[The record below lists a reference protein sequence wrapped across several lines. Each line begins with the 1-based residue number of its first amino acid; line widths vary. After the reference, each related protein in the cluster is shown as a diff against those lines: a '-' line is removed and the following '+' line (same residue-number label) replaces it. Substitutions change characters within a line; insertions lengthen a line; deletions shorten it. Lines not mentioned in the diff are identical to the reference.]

1 MLNPGKSSGSGSGL
15 LLNSS
20 SLQPQTV
27 FRQTKASF
35 SVRRPSMTVMRNAAV
50 SSFSK
55 KAESKYSD
63 GMKLLH
69 LKPSTSSTASTVQR
83 SPASMPLPTAGGAA
97 PVAQNTGASPVSMPS
112 SSPVSSSSY
121 PAKSER
127 RPVVFDRSDGPS
139 DFEKRLMAAKKQKQE
154 QEAKQRGPDRRR
166 VRTERVEI
174 SSSNSKDEVNRDFA
188 PFDVPEPPVPAAPK
202 GERSVPETKRTEP
215 SVVERQ
221 ADTGTPHKV
230 QSQPTTSTIETRV
243 ARRPVNPG
251 NVVAREFDPTVKND
265 SQPQT
270 SVVQS
275 SASVPSETVQHEPGK
290 KIEDSGA
297 RDQVSVSVSE
307 SQSAVQRETVR
318 SNQDS
323 GVRDQVSL
331 PVSEPQHTVQRET
344 VRSNQDSGVRDQ
356 VSLPVSESKSTVQRE
371 TVKTAAPINK
381 SEIRNQKSEI
391 SADGSE
397 TVQRETAATNQLPS
411 TMSATVNRE
420 PATVIQR
427 ETVKSAATVESH
439 VERNNTP
446 LAEPVSES
454 QSTVQR
460 ETVKSAEPLRSE
472 SEPMDLPVVQRQM
485 SAEVNRRETLKSAV
499 PMVPSDRNDSNSGNV
514 IQRERSQKGAD
525 FNTQQSPIQ
534 NTGSSVNSHV
544 SSAVP
549 VVQREPD
556 DDLSSLLRSLPMHY
570 EMPKEQIESIRRGE
584 PQKAQNNAV
593 QREYVRPGSSSKPD
607 INDSQRLSPAASVQS
622 SVQRELDLVLPK
634 HKTGDS
640 GSNSENAAFVQRE
653 LISKLPDTGVNPS
666 NSTVMRSFGNL
677 PGANNRPQ
685 GDRSTQS
692 PFPGTDN
699 SFNNRPDSST
709 VQREMTEKPKTD
721 ISDIG
726 SDAEEAAAPDKDLL
740 PEVTPR
746 DLEKLA
752 DKLVPRIKRIMR
764 SEMERS
770 IFR

>member
-1 MLNPGKSSGSGSGL
+1 MSGIIDSLKARRAGIAAMLNPGKSSGSGSGL

-188 PFDVPEPPVPAAPK
+188 PFDVSEPPVPAAPNV
-202 GERSVPETKRTEP
+202 ERTIRDTKRTEP

-251 NVVAREFDPTVKND
+251 NVVAREFDPTVKNN

-275 SASVPSETVQHEPGK
+275 SASVPSETVQREPGK

-297 RDQVSVSVSE
+297 RDQVSVSVSK
-307 SQSAVQRETVR
+307 SQSAVQRESVR

-344 VRSNQDSGVRDQ
+344 VQQAASAGKKAEKSSIPSAEPVSDSSQNTVQRESVKTAEPVQNSEDSELGSV
-356 VSLPVSESKSTVQRE
+356 PVSESQSTVQRE
-371 TVKTAAPINK
+371 TAKAAAPINK

-411 TMSATVNRE
+411 TMSAKVNRE
-420 PATVIQR
+420 PATGNRQPATVIQR
-427 ETVKSAATVESH
+427 ETVKSASP
-439 VERNNTP
+439 VERPAGKNTTP
-446 LAEPVSES
+446 SAEPVSES
-454 QSTVQR
+454 QNTVQR
-460 ETVKSAEPLRSE
+460 E
-472 SEPMDLPVVQRQM
+472 VV
-485 SAEVNRRETLKSAV
+485 KSAV
-499 PMVPSDRNDSNSGNV
+499 PVK
-514 IQRERSQKGAD
+514 RSAEK
-525 FNTQQSPIQ
+525 NT
-534 NTGSSVNSHV
+534 
-544 SSAVP
+544 
-549 VVQREPD
+549 
-556 DDLSSLLRSLPMHY
+556 
-570 EMPKEQIESIRRGE
+570 
-584 PQKAQNNAV
+584 
-593 QREYVRPGSSSKPD
+593 
-607 INDSQRLSPAASVQS
+607 
-622 SVQRELDLVLPK
+622 
-634 HKTGDS
+634 
-640 GSNSENAAFVQRE
+640 
-653 LISKLPDTGVNPS
+653 
-666 NSTVMRSFGNL
+666 
-677 PGANNRPQ
+677 
-685 GDRSTQS
+685 
-692 PFPGTDN
+692 
-699 SFNNRPDSST
+699 
-709 VQREMTEKPKTD
+709 
-721 ISDIG
+721 
-726 SDAEEAAAPDKDLL
+726 
-740 PEVTPR
+740 
-746 DLEKLA
+746 
-752 DKLVPRIKRIMR
+752 
-764 SEMERS
+764 
-770 IFR
+770 